1 MQMLERREKSV
12 AARGYIFPCA
22 LTTGKGLQSRIR
34 SWDKTFF
41 LTPPWNWI
49 RPQMLQ
55 TQPDDSMSDCHFCR
69 IPASDGDSSGKDLH
83 GYADDELGHVGGLP
97 ELYAKTQKV
106 HAELV
111 TKGKTKKKEIKF
123 NLSLTL
129 CTFDKKQRCGDDS
142 LLLRGEDF
150 KGASR
155 EHLIEHVEK
164 GNGHPR
170 GGQIQGHA
178 RHLTFSL
185 ILNVVL

>member
-1 MQMLERREKSV
+1 MCTHHGERIAEQDQELGQDLLPHASLELDQAADAANTAGRR
-12 AARGYIFPCA
+12 R
-22 LTTGKGLQSRIR
+22 
-34 SWDKTFF
+34 
-41 LTPPWNWI
+41 
-49 RPQMLQ
+49 
-55 TQPDDSMSDCHFCR
+55 MSDCHFCR

-83 GYADDELGHVGGLP
+83 GYADDELGHVAGLP

-111 TKGKTKKKEIKF
+111 TKGKTKKEIKF
-123 NLSLTL
+123 NLSLML

-185 ILNVVL
+185 ILNVV